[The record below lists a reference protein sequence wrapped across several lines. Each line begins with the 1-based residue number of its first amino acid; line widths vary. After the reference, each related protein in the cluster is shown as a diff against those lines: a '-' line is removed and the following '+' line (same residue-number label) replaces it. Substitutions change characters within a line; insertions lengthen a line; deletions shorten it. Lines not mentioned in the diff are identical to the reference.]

1 MAPARKSRSVNKR
14 FSNIDQISPDNS
26 NKSKQKRKFSDKLGS
41 QWTKGELRC
50 FYEAYRKYGKDWEE
64 VAAALQNRSVEMVEA
79 LYHMNM
85 AYLSL
90 PERTASV
97 VGLIAMM
104 TDHYNV
110 MEASDSERESNE
122 VSGMPSQPQKR
133 KRAKI
138 HQNGFKEDL
147 LSHSKASSDG
157 CLSSLKKVYL
167 DGGQPRVV
175 KKRTPRFPTFY
186 KKDDAENHVSP
197 KIKVRTAE
205 VDANGD
211 KGAHVAALALTEA
224 SLRGGSPPVSRAAN
238 RRMELIK
245 SPAVPH
251 LERAMSQP
259 ENGEA
264 KLHDSSITGNWLE
277 SGVGIRVAENS
288 SSTGDTISMVDME
301 GLSAV
306 EIHRKGK
313 KIYRKKGRVEM
324 IQRGYSDN
332 EEGTCS
338 GTEKLK
344 ANSLSGDAYIAVS
357 NTKDEQNSSQ
367 GQRKRSKK
375 LFTIDESH
383 ALYALQILADVSIR
397 ELESSVQLKDET
409 VVMDEGDKFNVPE
422 AVSFHKGKTK
432 NLGSKEKVF
441 HTITTREAT
450 TSRKSKLGKNL
461 AFDAKAVCGTKVSP
475 QVASNKLKRKR
486 NSLVSKISDVEAHID
501 SHLRVPLETEVLA
514 EEENI
519 IKMNGRRSDQ
529 ISSPLKQWQSVGAP
543 GDSST
548 DSYGTTLQVDLEVST
563 TQVSSSSQVS
573 SLSKRSR
580 RKMDLKKA
588 FFPKEMKT
596 SDNTL
601 KFQDNILKFMLK
613 LQEKL
618 CSCLSSRLVQ
628 RWCISEWL
636 YSSIDYPWFAK
647 REFVEYLN
655 HVGLGHIPRLTR
667 VEWGVIRSS
676 LGKPRRFSEHFLCE
690 EREKLNQ
697 YRESVRKHY
706 TELRSG
712 IREGLPTDLARP
724 LSVGQQVIA
733 VHPKTRDVNDGK
745 VLTVDHDKCRVQF
758 DRPEIG
764 VGFVK
769 DIDCMPANPLDNMP
783 EVIRRQRFPIPKEV
797 QAHGHS
803 NTGSS
808 MTFTSCGHQERASS
822 PINTLV
828 KQAKTE
834 LSLSQPKATTN
845 DVGVQVADIRS
856 SNLASSALANLRQ
869 QNTCKGSLL
878 PPWLKPQ
885 VASNFQVDLSSSPE
899 SSVSQEL
906 GSSVVEIVR
915 GSRSKAHTMVDAAI
929 QAMTLLK
936 EGEDPFMRIG
946 VSLESVDKRQLTSD
960 SRVPSVRSSEQV
972 NGSLD
977 HCKRSISCASEP
989 QLASSVAGSDPR
1001 DDKDKN
1007 DAKIPSEL
1015 ITSCVST
1022 LLMIQTCTERQY
1034 PPADV
1039 AQIIDSAVT
1048 SLRPCCPQ
1056 NLPIYRDIQMCMGRI
1071 KTQILALIP
1080 T

>member
-1 MAPARKSRSVNKR
+1 MGPARKSRSVNKR
-14 FSNIDQISPDNS
+14 FSNVDETSPGNS
-26 NKSKQKRKFSDKLGS
+26 NKSKQKRKLSDKLGS
-41 QWTKGELRC
+41 RWNKGELQS
-50 FYEAYRKYGKDWEE
+50 FYEAYRKYGKDWKK
-64 VAAALQNRSVEMVEA
+64 VAAALQNRSVEMVEG
-79 LYHMNM
+79 LYHMNK

-90 PERTASV
+90 PEGTASV

-110 MEASDSERESNE
+110 MEASDNERESNE
-122 VSGMPSQPQKR
+122 VSVMPSQPQKC

-138 HQNGFKEDL
+138 QQIGFKENL
-147 LSHSKASSDG
+147 LPRSKASSDG
-157 CLSSLKKVYL
+157 CLASLKKVYT
-167 DGGQPRVV
+167 DGGQPLVV
-175 KKRTPRFPTFY
+175 KKRTPRFPTFCMR
-186 KKDDAENHVSP
+186 DDAENHVSP
-197 KIKVRTAE
+197 KTIVRAVEADT
-205 VDANGD
+205 NGD
-211 KGAHVAALALTEA
+211 EGAHVAALALTEA
-224 SLRGGSPPVSRAAN
+224 SLKGGSPPVSRAAN

-245 SPAVPH
+245 SPAVTH
-251 LERAMSQP
+251 FEREMSQS

-264 KLHDSSITGNWLE
+264 KLHDSSIRGNLME
-277 SGVGIRVAENS
+277 SGVRVRVAENS
-288 SSTGDTISMVDME
+288 SSARDTITMVDME

-324 IQRGYSDN
+324 IQHGQSDD
-332 EEGTCS
+332 EEEACS
-338 GTEKLK
+338 GTKGLRV
-344 ANSLSGDAYIAVS
+344 NSLNGDAYIAVS
-357 NTKDEQNSSQ
+357 NTKDEQISH

-375 LFTIDESH
+375 LFTGDESH
-383 ALYALQILADVSIR
+383 ALYALQMLADVSLR
-397 ELESSVQLKDET
+397 EIESSVQLKDEKII
-409 VVMDEGDKFNVPE
+409 MDEGDKFDVHGT
-422 AVSFHKGKTK
+422 ASISLHKGKTK

-441 HTITTREAT
+441 HAITTHEDT
-450 TSRKSKLGKNL
+450 SSRKSKLGKN
-461 AFDAKAVCGTKVSP
+461 FVFVSGTKMSP

-486 NSLVSKISDVEAHID
+486 NSLLSERSDVEAHTD
-501 SHLRVPLETEVLA
+501 SHLRKSLEPEVLA
-514 EEENI
+514 EEEYI
-519 IKMNGRRSDQ
+519 FKMNGRQSDQ
-529 ISSPLKQWQSVGAP
+529 ISSSLKQWQSVGAP
-543 GDSST
+543 GDSSI
-548 DSYGTTLQVDLEVST
+548 DSYRTTLRADLEVST

-573 SLSKRSR
+573 FLPSKRSR
-580 RKMDLKKA
+580 RKMDLKRT
-588 FFPKEMKT
+588 FSPKEMKT
-596 SDNTL
+596 SDNTM
-601 KFQDNILKFMLK
+601 KFQDNILK
-613 LQEKL
+613 EKL

-628 RWCISEWL
+628 KWCISEWF

-676 LGKPRRFSEHFLCE
+676 LGKPRRFSERFLCE

-697 YRESVRKHY
+697 YRDSVRKHY
-706 TELRSG
+706 SELRSG
-712 IREGLPTDLARP
+712 IREGLPTDLAWP

-733 VHPKTRDVNDGK
+733 VHPKTRDVNCGK

-764 VGFVK
+764 VGFVM

-783 EVIRRQRFPIPKEV
+783 EVLRRRRFPIPKEL

-803 NTGSS
+803 NSGGS
-808 MTFTSCGHQERASS
+808 MTFTSCGHQERPSS
-822 PINTLV
+822 PMNTLV
-828 KQAKTE
+828 KQAETE
-834 LSLSQPKATTN
+834 LSISQPKATTN
-845 DVGVQVADIRS
+845 NVSAQAAYIRS
-856 SNLASSALANLRQ
+856 SNLASSALPNLRQ

-885 VASNFQVDLSSSPE
+885 AVSNFQVDLSISPE
-899 SSVSQEL
+899 SSVSQES

-915 GSRSKAHTMVDAAI
+915 RSRSKAHTMVNAAM
-929 QAMTLLK
+929 QAMSSLK
-936 EGEDPFMRIG
+936 EGEDAFMRIG
-946 VSLESVDKRQLTSD
+946 ASLESVDKRQLTSD
-960 SRVPSVRSSEQV
+960 SRVPMVRSSEHV
-972 NGSLD
+972 NGTLD
-977 HCKRSISCASEP
+977 HCKRSITCTSEP
-989 QLASSVAGSDPR
+989 QLACSVSGSDPR
-1001 DDKDKN
+1001 DETDKN
-1007 DAKIPSEL
+1007 DAKISSEL

-1056 NLPIYRDIQMCMGRI
+1056 NLPIYREIQMCMGRI